1 MKRRWTP
8 VFMVA
13 TLIVV
18 VIIIIVLGI
27 ALKKYI
33 PSKEEVNLEE
43 YLGLQTQEDLAIILD
58 RQQQE
63 LTGKYMNERAYIDY
77 ETLHDCIN
85 QRFYWDSNENLLLYT
100 TPTDVVRAEAGTM
113 EYLAGKEQRTTDY
126 TIVQMQGEKVFV
138 ALDFVELYANV
149 THEVFPE
156 PNRAVVTSQW
166 GNINVAQVKKD
177 TELRVKGGI
186 KSPIVTTVEKGSVV
200 TVIET
205 YEDWSEVGTQDG
217 YVGYVQNKK
226 LSEAEQQVLA
236 HDFPEE
242 IFTHIT
248 KDYKINMAW
257 HQVTNQEA
265 NARIAEVLASTKNL
279 TTISPTWFYL
289 NDNNGNIASLGS
301 VDYVNTCHAH
311 GVEVWGLVSN
321 LENKDVDTTMVLTH
335 TSVRNNLVNQIIAAA
350 IQYGLDGINLDFE
363 SLSVETGDAYIQFV
377 RELSLKCRANGL
389 VLSVDNYVPT
399 EYTAFYNRAEQA
411 VFADYIVVMAY
422 DEHYVG
428 SDEGSVS
435 SLSYVT
441 DGVVNTLAEVP
452 AEQIILALPF
462 YTRLWQL
469 EPKDTAADDPE
480 AASEDYVPYTITST
494 ALGMDQAAAVL
505 TDHNT
510 EARWEEQTG
519 QYYAEYQADGST
531 YRIWLEEETSLEEK
545 LKVMQANNLAG
556 VSFWKLG
563 FERPSAW
570 DVIIKYAGK

>member
-1 MKRRWTP
+1 MKKKWMP

-13 TLIVV
+13 ALLIIVV
-18 VIIIIVLGI
+18 IIIVLGI
-27 ALKKYI
+27 VLKKYI
-33 PSKEEVNLEE
+33 PSKEEVNIEE
-43 YLGLQTQEDLAIILD
+43 YLGLQTEGDLAIILD

-63 LTGKYMNERAYIDY
+63 QVGKYINGRAYVDY
-77 ETLHDCIN
+77 ETLHDHIN
-85 QRFYWDSNENLLLYT
+85 ERFYWDANENLLLYT
-100 TPTDVVRAEAGTM
+100 TPSDVIRVEAGKA
-113 EYLAGKEQRTTDY
+113 EYMAGKEQQKTDY
-126 TIVQMQGEKVFV
+126 TIVQMQGERTFV

-149 THEVFPE
+149 THEVFSE

-166 GNINVAQVKKD
+166 GSIDAANVKKD

-186 KSPIVTTVEKGSVV
+186 KSPVVVNVEKGSAV

-205 YEDWSEVGTQDG
+205 YEDWSEVATQDG
-217 YVGYVQNKK
+217 YIGYIQNKK
-226 LSEAEQQVLA
+226 LSDAEPQVLA

-242 IFTHIT
+242 VFSHIK

-265 NARIAEVLASTKNL
+265 NGRIATVLASTKNL

-289 NDNNGNIASLGS
+289 NDNDGNIASLGS
-301 VDYVNTCHAH
+301 VDYVNTCHEH

-321 LENKDVDTTMVLTH
+321 LENKEVDTTMVLTH
-335 TSVRNNLVNQIIAAA
+335 TSIRNNLVNQIIAAA
-350 IQYGLDGINLDFE
+350 IQYNLDGINLDME
-363 SLSVETGDAYIQFV
+363 SLSAEAGDAYIQFV
-377 RELSLKCRANGL
+377 RELSLKCEANGL
-389 VLSVDNYVPT
+389 VLSVDNYVPS

-411 VFADYIVVMAY
+411 VFADYVVVMAY

-435 SLSYVT
+435 SLPFVT
-441 DGVVNTLAEVP
+441 DGAVNTLAEVP
-452 AEQIILALPF
+452 ADQIILALPF

-469 EPKDTAADDPE
+469 EPKDTAADEAE
-480 AASEDYVPYTITST
+480 AASEDYVPYTVTST
-494 ALGMDQAAAVL
+494 ALGMDESAAVL
-505 TDHNT
+505 ADHNV
-510 EARWEEQTG
+510 EAQWDEQTG

-531 YRIWLEEETSLEEK
+531 FRIWLEEETSLEEK

-570 DVIIKYAGK
+570 EVIIKYVGK